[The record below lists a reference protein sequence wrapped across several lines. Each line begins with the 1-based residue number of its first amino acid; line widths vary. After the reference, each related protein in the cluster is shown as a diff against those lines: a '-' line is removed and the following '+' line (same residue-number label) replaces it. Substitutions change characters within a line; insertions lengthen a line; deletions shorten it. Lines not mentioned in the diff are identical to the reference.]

1 MDWEDKK
8 NMINKKSLWFI
19 TLFSLILVLSVY
31 YVTMPNELLLTNG
44 NNYTAQTSKEE
55 EKNEEKAEVTV
66 KEVDALD
73 TLRVEANEEML
84 KEMEELKVILT
95 NSDSTTEEKNNAFE
109 KMKLLNITRGEE
121 EELETK
127 IKDEFKYNSFVKI
140 DGDQVQVV
148 VNAEKLDAATANK
161 IMRTVQ
167 SKYDKKMYIT
177 VKHQK

>member
-1 MDWEDKK
+1 
-8 NMINKKSLWFI
+8 MINKKSLWFL

-31 YVTMPNELLLTNG
+31 YITMPNELLLTNG
-44 NNYTAQTSKEE
+44 NNYTTKTTSKEE
-55 EKNEEKAEVTV
+55 KEEATV
-66 KEVDALD
+66 KVNEASALD

-84 KEMEELKVILT
+84 KEMEELKVIL
-95 NSDSTTEEKNNAFE
+95 SDSKATTEEKNNAFE

-121 EELETK
+121 EELEAK
-127 IKDEFKYNSFVKI
+127 IKEEYKYDAFVKV
-140 DGDQVQVV
+140 DGDQVNVV
-148 VNAEKLDAATANK
+148 VSAEKLDVTTANK

>member
-1 MDWEDKK
+1 MELGGYR

-55 EKNEEKAEVTV
+55 EPKEEKAEVTV

-95 NSDSTTEEKNNAFE
+95 NSESTTEEKNNAFE

-121 EELETK
+121 EELEKK
-127 IKDEFKYNSFVKI
+127 IQEEFEYKAFVKI
-140 DGDQVQVV
+140 DGDQVKVV

-167 SKYDKKMYIT
+167 SNYDKKMYIT